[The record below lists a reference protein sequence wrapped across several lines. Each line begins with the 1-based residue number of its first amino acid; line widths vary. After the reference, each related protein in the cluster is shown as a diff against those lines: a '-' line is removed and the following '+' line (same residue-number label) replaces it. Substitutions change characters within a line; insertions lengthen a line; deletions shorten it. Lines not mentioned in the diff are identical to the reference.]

1 MGQDLGRMEK
11 RKEKRSFKRTFSN
24 RLIIKILAF
33 LFFIAIC
40 GIFILNVFI
49 WTSDVSKLEKP
60 APQPTVIYDQHG
72 NIASKLSNSSIEG
85 VILDEIPEDVVHAVI
100 ATEDQRFYHHHGV
113 NYFSIL
119 KASVTNLFRGEIV
132 AGGSTITQ
140 QLAKNV
146 FLSHERTYTRK
157 IKEFILTKKI
167 ERTYSKDEIM
177 ERYLNQ
183 IYFGEGAW
191 GIQRAAQTYFGKDA
205 GQLTLGE
212 SAMLAGL
219 IKAPST
225 LSPIKNI
232 DQSIQ
237 RRNIVLSLM
246 KKEGYIT
253 EDEMKNAKA
262 QQIVLD
268 KREVKDEY
276 KGKYPYY
283 VDYLIE
289 EAIRKYDVTENEIL
303 SGGLHIYTELNPV
316 IQKAAE
322 KVYKT
327 QTLFPE
333 SQPDQIIQSGGV
345 FLHPSTGGIQALVG
359 GRSDHTFRG
368 FNHASQLVR
377 QPGSTM
383 KPLAVYTP
391 ALEQGYEPF
400 DLLID
405 QPITFEGGYQPKN
418 YDHQYRGQTTMFD
431 AVIHSYNV
439 PAVWLLNEIGLEKG
453 IQAVERFSIPLEKED
468 HSLSLALG
476 GMSKGTSPLLMAQA
490 FSAFPNDGVMV
501 EAHSIQKIE
510 DTNGDVIAEWQSKA
524 TRVTES
530 EVAQKITYLLKGVV
544 ELGSGKKAQVDGID
558 IAGKTGT
565 TQLPFEMTGGSNDHW
580 FVGYTP
586 ELVGAIWLGYDKTDE
601 QHHLSSSSSQTA
613 TVVFKEIISQ
623 AKSELTKSSFD
634 LSLISGNIK
643 KAQEE
648 REKEE
653 KESEKAKEQAEKE
666 REKERKKEA
675 KDDEKKRHEEE
686 KKKEKEEKKKD
697 RDKDKEK
704 DDDD

>member
-11 RKEKRSFKRTFSN
+11 RKEKRPFKRLFSN
-24 RLIIKILAF
+24 RLIIKILSV

-40 GIFILNVFI
+40 GIFILNILI

-60 APQPTVIYDQHG
+60 APQPTIIYDQHG
-72 NIASKLSNSSIEG
+72 DIASKLSNSSIEG
-85 VILDEIPEDVVHAVI
+85 ITLDEIPEEMIHAVI

-113 NYFSIL
+113 NYFAIL
-119 KASVTNLFRGEIV
+119 KASVTNLFRGEII

-167 ERTYSKDEIM
+167 ERIYTKDEIL

-191 GIQRAAQTYFGKDA
+191 GIQKAAKTYFGKDA

-232 DQSIQ
+232 DQSVQ

-246 KKEGYIT
+246 EKEGYIT
-253 EDEMKNAKA
+253 EREMQNAKA

-289 EAIRKYDVTENEIL
+289 EAIKKYDITENEIL
-303 SGGLHIYTELNPV
+303 SGGLHIYTELNSA

-322 KVYKT
+322 KVYKM

-333 SQPDQIIQSGGV
+333 SSPDQIIQSGGV
-345 FLHPSTGGIQALVG
+345 FIHPSTGGIQALVG
-359 GRSDHTFRG
+359 GRGDHTFRG

-400 DLLID
+400 DLLVD
-405 QPITFEGGYQPKN
+405 QPLTFEDGYQPRN
-418 YDHQYRGQTTMFD
+418 YDLQYRGQTTMYD
-431 AVIHSYNV
+431 AVIQSYNV

-453 IQAVERFSIPLEKED
+453 IQAVQRFGIPLEKED

-476 GMSKGTSPLLMAQA
+476 GMSKGTSPLVMAQA
-490 FSAFPNDGVMV
+490 FSVFPNDGVMV

-524 TRVTES
+524 TRVTEP
-530 EVAQKITYLLKGVV
+530 EVAQKITYLLNGVV
-544 ELGSGKKAQVDGID
+544 EQGTGKKAMVDGLD

-565 TQLPFEMTGGSNDHW
+565 TQLPFEMAGGSNDHW

-601 QHHLSSSSSQTA
+601 QHYLSSSSSQTA
-613 TVVFKEIISQ
+613 TVIFKEIISQ
-623 AKSELTKSSFD
+623 AKSELTKTSFD
-634 LSLISGNIK
+634 LSLITGNIK

-653 KESEKAKEQAEKE
+653 KEAEQAREQAEKE
-666 REKERKKEA
+666 REKAEKEREKEA
-675 KDDEKKRHEEE
+675 KGDEKKRKKEE
-686 KKKEKEEKKKD
+686 KKKEKA
-697 RDKDKEK
+697 KEK
-704 DDDD
+704 EEDDD